1 MTRRALLAVALLTV
15 AAPAAAETHDRAREA
30 LRAGEIRPLA
40 EILAAATR
48 DFAGEVVEV
57 ELERER
63 DLWVYELKLL
73 TPQGSVLKLEY
84 DARAAT
90 LLRARGR
97 DADAARR
104 R

>member
-1 MTRRALLAVALLTV
+1 MRRTLLAAMLVLLAVPTL
-15 AAPAAAETHDRAREA
+15 AETHDRAREA

-40 EILAAATR
+40 EVLSAVKR

-63 DLWVYELKLL
+63 GRWVYEVKLL
-73 TPQGSVLKLEY
+73 TEQGGILKLDY

-90 LLRARGR
+90 LLRARGPGV
-97 DADAARR
+97 DEARR